1 MLKNLLIT
9 VLCLLHFAVCNAVL
23 PEASL
28 PEVGASLPV
37 IEKERS
43 SNADFDPDE
52 KDMAPDFTLPD
63 ANGGEFTLSTL
74 RGQYVIL
81 DFWGTWCGWC
91 LKAMPKM
98 KEYHEKYKNKFVM
111 VGVDCGDATAK
122 WKAAVQILNLPWTN
136 VQVGRDNTVS
146 RLYNVK
152 SFPTKVII
160 DPQGYIVKV
169 INGEDPRFYQL
180 LDKMFK

>member
-1 MLKNLLIT
+1 MPFKLLIMT
-9 VLCLLHFAVCNAVL
+9 IILLVSLNSEAMS
-23 PEASL
+23 PEAL
-28 PEVGASLPV
+28 KPEVDRALPV
-37 IEKERS
+37 VASEKEK
-43 SNADFDPDE
+43 NAEFNHDDKE
-52 KDMAPDFTLPD
+52 LAPDFTLPEV
-63 ANGGEFTLSTL
+63 NGGEFTLSSL

-98 KEYHEKYKNKFVM
+98 KEYHAKYKDKFVL

-122 WKAAVQILNLPWTN
+122 WKAAVQVLQLPWTN
-136 VQVGRDNTVS
+136 VQVGRDNSVS
-146 RLYNVK
+146 RMYNVK
-152 SFPTKVII
+152 GFPTKVII
-160 DPQGYIVKV
+160 DPNGYIVKT